1 MGNITQAKYK
11 YCQHDLTRD
20 RRDCFICSANL
31 NNQLMS
37 PLNTIL
43 MQNSQSK
50 VLMNS
55 NNFHNNKNLDH
66 YIDPEFPP
74 NNSSLFING
83 SKMIR
88 KTLIHST
95 GFKQIKTW
103 LRPHQIYCGSDEKHF
118 PISLFNSPT
127 PKDVIQGEL
136 GTCWFLSALALIA
149 ERPILLVNIVL
160 TKQYSQFGIHQIRLC
175 KRGEWKVI
183 SIDDYLPCD
192 KHNQL
197 VFSYG
202 RKRQFWVPF
211 IEKAL
216 AKLYGSYESI
226 GKGNSYLNFTTKKT

>member
-1 MGNITQAKYK
+1 MGNITQTKNN
-11 YCQHDLTRD
+11 YCEHDH
-20 RRDCFICSANL
+20 RRSRNECFICSANL
-31 NNQLMS
+31 NQSIS
-37 PLNTIL
+37 PLNTTVISRKSQSVIEYN
-43 MQNSQSK
+43 MQQSK
-50 VLMNS
+50 VL
-55 NNFHNNKNLDH
+55 DH
-66 YIDPEFPP
+66 HIDPEFPP
-74 NNSSLFING
+74 NNTSLFING

-88 KTLIHST
+88 KTVIHSS

-118 PISLFNSPT
+118 PISLFNNPT

-149 ERPILLVNIVL
+149 ERPLLLINIVL

-175 KRGEWKVI
+175 KRGEWKTI

-211 IEKAL
+211 IEKVNL
-216 AKLYGSYESI
+216 IIIELKSLIIINY
-226 GKGNSYLNFTTKKT
+226 